1 MPSDPPPDPPPR
13 SPLPPTSDPATPR
26 PLTIDDVPRLG
37 SGTGVAVGCTVVV
50 VAAIVLFW
58 LVRGLFLHAP

>member
-1 MPSDPPPDPPPR
+1 MAGKVSGEDPGDAPPPD
-13 SPLPPTSDPATPR
+13 R

-37 SGTGVAVGCTVVV
+37 SGTGIAVGCGLVV

-58 LVRGLFLHAP
+58 LVRGWLLPG